1 MYERVLH
8 PTDGSDAAD
17 AAAADAMELAD
28 RYDAPLHV
36 LYVVD
41 VTVGQAT
48 DAYAGQVVDELE
60 SIGREHVES
69 VAERARQAGVDVT
82 TEIAEGTPVTTI
94 VESAAPGDVI
104 AMGTHGRS
112 GLDRYLVGSTT
123 EKVIRSVDVPVLTVP
138 LSGAERDESA

>member
-8 PTDGSDAAD
+8 PTDGSEAAD

-41 VTVGQAT
+41 VTVGHAT
-48 DAYAGQVVDELE
+48 DAYAGQVVQELE
-60 SIGREHVES
+60 AIGREHVES
-69 VAERARQAGVDVT
+69 VTERVRRAGVDVT
-82 TEIAEGTPVTTI
+82 SEIQEGTPVTTI
-94 VESAAPGDVI
+94 VETAEPGDIIV
-104 AMGTHGRS
+104 MGTHGRS
-112 GLDRYLVGSTT
+112 GLNRYLVGSTT

-138 LSGAERDESA
+138 LSREESE